1 MTTELKK
8 YLYKL
13 VPKEDEIKII
23 EDVVDAGSLEEAVF
37 MIDNNFCIAMFQE
50 FDIRE
55 LKK

>member
-13 VPKEDEIKII
+13 VPKEDESKII
-23 EDVVDAGSLEEAVF
+23 EDVIEARSLEEAVYV
-37 MIDNNFCIAMFQE
+37 IDNNFCIAMFQE